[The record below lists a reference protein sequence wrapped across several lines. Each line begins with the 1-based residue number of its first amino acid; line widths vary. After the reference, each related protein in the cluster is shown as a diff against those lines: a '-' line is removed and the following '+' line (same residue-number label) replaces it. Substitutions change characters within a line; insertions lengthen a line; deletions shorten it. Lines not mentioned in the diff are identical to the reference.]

1 MKLVQETVQ
10 KIVTVLSNSFDNQ
23 MSVDQ
28 PFVVGV
34 SSWANYKGAAY
45 WTGDTY
51 GTAQWALRNKLA
63 TQYAVC
69 RRRFRV
75 SLPVADFALD
85 KLVTFRGYAC
95 TIEAADIDLKKDKVT
110 VTLLEGAATLT
121 SE

>member
-1 MKLVQETVQ
+1 VHDEETVQ
-10 KIVTVLSNSFDNQ
+10 KIVTVLSSSFDNQ

-45 WTGDTY
+45 YSSDTY
-51 GTAQWALRNKLA
+51 GTAQWTLRNKLSA
-63 TQYAVC
+63 QYAVC

-75 SLPVADFALD
+75 TLPVDGFAMD
-85 KLVTFRGYAC
+85 KLVTMRGKVC
-95 TIEAADIDLKKDKVT
+95 TIEAADVDLKMGRVT